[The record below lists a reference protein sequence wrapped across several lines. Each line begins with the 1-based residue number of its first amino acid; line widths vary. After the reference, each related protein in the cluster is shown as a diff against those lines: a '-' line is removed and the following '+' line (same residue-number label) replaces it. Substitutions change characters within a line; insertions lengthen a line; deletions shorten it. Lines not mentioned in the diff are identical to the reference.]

1 MKRLLLSTAAVLA
14 GSAAFAQVS
23 IGPEVGF
30 ALNNY
35 GYRLGGDKVETSMK
49 PGIRVGG
56 VVDIR
61 LLRNLYLQPGL
72 LYNSRGYLYKDV
84 YDRSTALN
92 HVTVTERG
100 NETAHYLEMPVNL
113 LYKSG
118 NARSAARFMIGGGP
132 YFAAALGGKYKYST
146 TTLMTNEVR
155 TIETTDKQEAK
166 LYVGND
172 SRSDDLRPFDV
183 GMNFNM
189 GVQFEGGLYLRGNVG
204 IGFANMLPGGDA
216 NNYIHNWGTSFSI
229 GYLFGE

>member
-1 MKRLLLSTAAVLA
+1 MKRFLITTAAVLA

-23 IGPEVGF
+23 AGPEIGF

-35 GYRLGGDKVETSMK
+35 GYRIDGDKISTHMK

-56 VVDIR
+56 VVDIM

-72 LYNSRGYLYKDV
+72 MYNNRGYLYKEV
-84 YDRSTALN
+84 YDRSTAFSRI
-92 HVTVTERG
+92 TVTDRA
-100 NETAHYLEMPVNL
+100 NETAHFLEMPINL

-118 NARSAARFMIGGGP
+118 SPKSPARFMIGGGP
-132 YFAAALGGKYKYST
+132 YFAATLAGRYKSST
-146 TTLMTNEVR
+146 TTRISNEAG
-155 TIETTDKQEAK
+155 TTETTSRIDDR

-189 GVQFEGGLYLRGNVG
+189 GVQFYSGLYLRGNVG

-216 NNYIHNWGTSFSI
+216 NNYIHNWGTAFSV
-229 GYLFGE
+229 GYLFGR